1 MVINIQ
7 RKSLLNI
14 LAAAKNGGN
23 TLSEDDK
30 KAVRVLEEQFC
41 AEGADEMQLTDC
53 AAYEIANMWGINDVW
68 VSAMS
73 GMYQTDFQELPK
85 EEAEQVIDAAFEKID
100 WDEVE
105 NAAWKAGNSVI
116 SDAVNSVMA
125 EKTGK

>member
-1 MVINIQ
+1 MTNIQ
-7 RKSLLNI
+7 KRSLLNI
-14 LAAAKNGGN
+14 LKAAQSSA
-23 TLSEDDK
+23 LPLDEDDK
-30 KAVRVLEEQFC
+30 KNLKKLELLCVGE
-41 AEGADEMQLTDC
+41 AAEMQLVDC
-53 AAYEIANMWGINDVW
+53 ATYEIANMWGINDVW

-85 EEAEQVIDAAFEKID
+85 EEAEQVIDAALEKID

-125 EKTGK
+125 EKTRK